1 MWSGGVASKELTL
14 TDKEFIFRIIYT
26 SFLFEGPT
34 NNFCIIIFGIEFVA
48 HDWGGPVAYSYA
60 AAHPEDE
67 RKMIILD
74 TLLPGFG
81 FGEAGNFHQMEYG
94 IYHFMQ

>member
-1 MWSGGVASKELTL
+1 MFK
-14 TDKEFIFRIIYT
+14 D
-26 SFLFEGPT
+26 PT

-60 AAHPEDE
+60 AAHPEDV

-74 TLLPGFG
+74 TLLPPGFG
-81 FGEAGNFHQMEYG
+81 FGEAGNFHQMEYDFLISCSKG
-94 IYHFMQ
+94 SSREID